1 MDIKE
6 WKAKDPN
13 ECFAVAFDFSARL
26 TNVTGA
32 KISVECVKGVDA
44 NPELMLYGNPQFT
57 GGVVRQR
64 IIGGIDKNK
73 YKFKCLAT
81 DGVESHAA
89 ASLLPIVSLGKIGA
103 SAAASIVEGN
113 DTVVVSATVV

>member
-26 TNVTGA
+26 TNVIGA

-73 YKFKCLAT
+73 YK
-81 DGVESHAA
+81 
-89 ASLLPIVSLGKIGA
+89 
-103 SAAASIVEGN
+103 
-113 DTVVVSATVV
+113 